1 MPKLCLHISVSAKSI
16 LGLLLN
22 LLGQEETRQGGGMV
36 PLFLELYGAVCFV
49 SFVVFLLWA
58 AVAKLRP
65 DLDEEEFDFIELEKL
80 KQLISSEQSSDALP
94 VDAPIIEDAPRSA
107 PTRPVKQSKRP
118 VRVRPHLLHGRK
130 PHTI

>member
-22 LLGQEETRQGGGMV
+22 LLRLEKTRTGGGMV
-36 PLFLELYGAVCFV
+36 ALFFGVYGAVRFF
-49 SFVVFLLWA
+49 SLIAFLVLA

-80 KQLISSEQSSDALP
+80 KKLVSSEQSSDALP

-107 PTRPVKQSKRP
+107 PARPVKQSKRP